1 MLDISIKEPQE
12 QTSLILLASWHK
24 KMTQKWDVEDLLE
37 LWIDAMNCV
46 VNKERLMEALK
57 KNQKDVK
64 RTNLEYYNANINSEC
79 WVTMLWLTY
88 TRRGG
93 EG

>member
-1 MLDISIKEPQE
+1 
-12 QTSLILLASWHK
+12 
-24 KMTQKWDVEDLLE
+24 
-37 LWIDAMNCV
+37 MNCV

-79 WVTMLWLTY
+79 WVTML
-88 TRRGG
+88 
-93 EG
+93 